1 MTKNKTKPKAKR
13 IHADEALPVWA
24 LDSGHDGLLE
34 IYAVNGRLE
43 LRCDLSFVNDDED
56 TEEGLERLKEEA
68 AGYAE
73 ANRE

>member
-1 MTKNKTKPKAKR
+1 MTKNKNKPKK

-24 LDSGHDGLLE
+24 LDSGHDGLIE

-43 LRCDLSFVNDDED
+43 LRRDGWLLDDDED
-56 TEEGLERLKEEA
+56 TEDGLARLKEEA

-73 ANRE
+73 RNRE

>member
-1 MTKNKTKPKAKR
+1 MSKKR
-13 IHADEALPVWA
+13 TRAVEEEALPVWA
-24 LDSGHDGLLE
+24 LDSGYDGLLE

-56 TEEGLERLKEEA
+56 TEDGLARLKEEA

-73 ANRE
+73 GNRE

>member
-1 MTKNKTKPKAKR
+1 MSKKRTR

-43 LRCDLSFVNDDED
+43 LRCDLSFVNDESDDED
-56 TEEGLERLKEEA
+56 GLARLKEEA
-68 AGYAE
+68 AGYAKRD
-73 ANRE
+73 RE

>member
-1 MTKNKTKPKAKR
+1 MTKTKTKTKR
-13 IHADEALPVWA
+13 IHATEALPVWA
-24 LDSGHDGLLE
+24 LDSGHDGLFE

-56 TEEGLERLKEEA
+56 DEDGLARLKEEA

-73 ANRE
+73 GNRE

>member
-1 MTKNKTKPKAKR
+1 MSKKR
-13 IHADEALPVWA
+13 TRLVEDEALPVWA

-43 LRCDLSFVNDDED
+43 LRCDLSVVNDDED
-56 TEEGLERLKEEA
+56 TEDGLARLKEEA

-73 ANRE
+73 GNRE

>member
-1 MTKNKTKPKAKR
+1 MSKKR
-13 IHADEALPVWA
+13 TRLVEDEALPVWA

-43 LRCDLSFVNDDED
+43 LRCDLSFVNDDSDDED
-56 TEEGLERLKEEA
+56 GLARLKEEA

-73 ANRE
+73 GNRE

>member
-1 MTKNKTKPKAKR
+1 MTKAKTKPKK
-13 IHADEALPVWA
+13 IHADEALPIWA

-43 LRCDLSFVNDDED
+43 LRCDLSFVNDDSDDED
-56 TEEGLERLKEEA
+56 GLARLKEEA

-73 ANRE
+73 RNRE